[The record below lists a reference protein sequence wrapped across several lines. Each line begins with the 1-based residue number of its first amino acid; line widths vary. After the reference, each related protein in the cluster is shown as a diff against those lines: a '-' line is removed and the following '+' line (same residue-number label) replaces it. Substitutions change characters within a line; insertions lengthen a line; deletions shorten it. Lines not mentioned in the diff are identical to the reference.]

1 MPPVPGDPSSSGITV
16 SGTITLAEELGSRI
30 LSSDVMYVMARK
42 DGGTIAVRRVAG
54 PSFPFSF
61 EISGSDAMVAGTE
74 LSGPVDIVARVSKTG
89 DAIAAAGDLEGTT
102 TGVAVPAQGV
112 TLTIDHVHE

>member
-1 MPPVPGDPSSSGITV
+1 MTV
-16 SGTITLAEELGSRI
+16 SGTITLANQLESGVLP
-30 LSSDVMYVMARK
+30 SDVMYVMARK
-42 DGGTIAVRRVAG
+42 DGATIAVRRVEA

-61 EISGSDAMVAGTE
+61 EISGGDAMVAGTE
-74 LSGPVDIVARVSKTG
+74 LTGPVDVVARVSKTG
-89 DAIAAAGDLEGTT
+89 DAIAAPGDLEGTT

>member
-1 MPPVPGDPSSSGITV
+1 MTV
-16 SGTITLAEELGSRI
+16 SGTIALAEQLGSGI
-30 LSSDVMYVMARK
+30 LPSDVMYVMARK
-42 DGGTIAVRRVAG
+42 DGATIAVRRVEA

-74 LSGPVDIVARVSKTG
+74 LAGPVDIVARVSKTG

-102 TGVAVPAQGV
+102 SNVAVPAEGV